1 MLRKRLICF
10 ILSCAMVC
18 GSAVNALADTESEI
32 RAHEAENTA
41 ALNSTMSEIEG
52 DVAAQSALQ
61 SEISDLDNQ
70 LVNLM
75 SQIDFLNTDIANTEQ
90 KIADAKTAL
99 AAAEEVRDTQY
110 SDMKTRIRYIYERN
124 ENLSWFTYIASSTDF
139 IDFLNRIYYTQ
150 QLNQYDRELLS
161 EYQACVAEINE
172 LKVNLENSAD
182 ELREEKHNLEEQQ
195 AALDASLAEKRAKSQ
210 NYDEEIA
217 ALRAKADALTAEIAA
232 QNAALQE
239 IEIEKA
245 RKAEEEARKRAEEEA
260 RRRAE
265 EEAAR
270 QAAAEEAARQAAA
283 AEAAAQA
290 AAQQAAAA
298 DAAARQAAQEAADRA
313 AAEAAA
319 AQQAAAEA
327 AAQQAAAQQA
337 AAEEAARQAAAQQ
350 AAEAA
355 AAQQAAS
362 QSSGNAHVWTREEA
376 FARIN
381 TAGGHSGMIGVCN
394 QIIADANANNSDPNI
409 GQRVV
414 DYACQFLGNPYVLG
428 GESLTNGC
436 DCAGFAKEVYA
447 HFGVY
452 FPRIGPVIENLGV
465 PVGSLAEAR
474 PGDIIMYYGHTAIY
488 MGNDMVVNA
497 SSPEVGICTRSPAT
511 YRAIYRIR
519 RIFYGV

>member
-32 RAHEAENTA
+32 RAQKAENSA
-41 ALNSTMSEIEG
+41 SLNSTMSEIEG

-172 LKVNLENSAD
+172 LKVNLENSEY

-260 RRRAE
+260 RRRA
-265 EEAAR
+265 
-270 QAAAEEAARQAAA
+270 
-283 AEAAAQA
+283 
-290 AAQQAAAA
+290 
-298 DAAARQAAQEAADRA
+298 DRK
-313 AAEAAA
+313 
-319 AQQAAAEA
+319 
-327 AAQQAAAQQA
+327 
-337 AAEEAARQAAAQQ
+337 
-350 AAEAA
+350 
-355 AAQQAAS
+355 S
-362 QSSGNAHVWTREEA
+362 
-376 FARIN
+376 
-381 TAGGHSGMIGVCN
+381 
-394 QIIADANANNSDPNI
+394 
-409 GQRVV
+409 VV
-414 DYACQFLGNPYVLG
+414 
-428 GESLTNGC
+428 
-436 DCAGFAKEVYA
+436 
-447 HFGVY
+447 
-452 FPRIGPVIENLGV
+452 
-465 PVGSLAEAR
+465 
-474 PGDIIMYYGHTAIY
+474 
-488 MGNDMVVNA
+488 
-497 SSPEVGICTRSPAT
+497 
-511 YRAIYRIR
+511 
-519 RIFYGV
+519 